1 MNGSFAATA
10 ARNSG
15 ALWRDQYARQLRV
28 IYHGVIMRTR
38 CVNETYRV
46 SGTIRGLDRTSERT
60 ADHKLR
66 RESNC
71 TIIVSR
77 NCRRRAIVYY
87 LNATYVIERRDKTPK
102 TDIAA
107 ERIAAKVIRGSRSRH
122 DLRTNRWCSQRGSR
136 MERVSFTG
144 LISSESKRQ
153 CSPT

>member
-1 MNGSFAATA
+1 MDLLRQRAIVL
-10 ARNSG
+10 R
-15 ALWRDQYARQLRV
+15 RDQYARQLRV

-46 SGTIRGLDRTSERT
+46 SRTIRGLDRTSERMV
-60 ADHKLR
+60 DRKLQ

-87 LNATYVIERRDKTPK
+87 LNATCVIERRDKTPK

-107 ERIAAKVIRGSRSRH
+107 ERIAA
-122 DLRTNRWCSQRGSR
+122 NRKSYAALV
-136 MERVSFTG
+136 RVTIAS
-144 LISSESKRQ
+144 I
-153 CSPT
+153 

>member
-1 MNGSFAATA
+1 
-10 ARNSG
+10 
-15 ALWRDQYARQLRV
+15 
-28 IYHGVIMRTR
+28 
-38 CVNETYRV
+38 VNETYRV
-46 SGTIRGLDRTSERT
+46 SGTIRGLDRTNERT

-107 ERIAAKVIRGSRSRH
+107 ERIAANRKSYAVLVRVTICVLIDGVRNANGFRLWVPREFRANRSV
-122 DLRTNRWCSQRGSR
+122 NR
-136 MERVSFTG
+136 
-144 LISSESKRQ
+144 
-153 CSPT
+153 SPI